1 MMSALAARL
10 DTSAAQRLFAAA
22 VITLVLLG
30 PALGLR

>member
-1 MMSALAARL
+1 MSALVARL
-10 DTSAAQRLFAAA
+10 DTARSQRIFATA